1 MEPPPSSFEMNPVIT
16 AFPPT
21 PPAASLSNL
30 ALHEGGVE
38 KNEER
43 SSPPA
48 RGGTHQTDPNEE
60 ESGPDDEVGDEEL
73 GLELATNSTSGEIL
87 GSADNQGQE
96 LGRSSLSFLS
106 ADEHEEALAKVV
118 LTPDSV
124 YQVIAQAILNENTS
138 NLKRSYFL
146 FLGFSLAFLQCFS
159 CDALRAAFEIALF

>member
-106 ADEHEEALAKVV
+106 ADGTRGSPCEGFYKAGLGLPSHRPGDPEREHV
-118 LTPDSV
+118 
-124 YQVIAQAILNENTS
+124 
-138 NLKRSYFL
+138 
-146 FLGFSLAFLQCFS
+146 
-159 CDALRAAFEIALF
+159 